1 MSMIRLNRE
10 MIIEDI
16 LSIRASVPV
25 ENDEAREKI
34 DKLISFLSTL
44 PNDEKQS
51 QFPKPSMRRL

>member
-1 MSMIRLNRE
+1 MIRLQRE

-34 DKLISFLSTL
+34 DKLINFLSTL

>member
-10 MIIEDI
+10 MVIEDI

-25 ENDEAREKI
+25 ENDEARVKI
-34 DKLISFLSTL
+34 DKLISFLSNL
-44 PNDEKQS
+44 PNDEKQA